1 MSTDLH
7 ATDFYSWTRQQAEL
21 LRARR
26 LDELDTEHL
35 MEELWDMGAS
45 QERELESRLAVL
57 LAHLLEWRFQPE
69 RQGKI
74 WRSTIKEQRYRIARL
89 LAKNPGLQ
97 SQLGDVFAA
106 SYVPGVLKAVKELP
120 LDEDDLPAD
129 CPFTLDQVLGDYWP
143 EGH

>member
-1 MSTDLH
+1 MLK
-7 ATDFYSWTRQQAEL
+7 
-21 LRARR
+21 
-26 LDELDTEHL
+26 
-35 MEELWDMGAS
+35 
-45 QERELESRLAVL
+45 
-57 LAHLLEWRFQPE
+57 WRFQPE
-69 RQGKI
+69 RQGKS